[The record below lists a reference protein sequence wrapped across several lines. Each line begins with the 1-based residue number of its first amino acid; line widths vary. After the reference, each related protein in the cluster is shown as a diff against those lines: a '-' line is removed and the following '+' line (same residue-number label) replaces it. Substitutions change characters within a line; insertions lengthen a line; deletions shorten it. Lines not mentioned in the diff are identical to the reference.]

1 MESHQVLRMFE
12 RVATTYDLQNRLLS
26 LWADRHWRRIFVR
39 RLKLAPG
46 SLVGDLAA
54 GTGDIAIETCARHP
68 GVKVIG
74 VDFSPAMLRAA
85 RRKIQ
90 ARGFTGRIQLRWGD
104 LRELPLGTAE
114 LDAVTLC
121 FGIRNIAER
130 RRVLAECF
138 RVLKPGGRLA
148 IMEMTLPEGRII
160 GALYRWYFD
169 LVVPF
174 LGNVLSRTDYAYSY
188 LVHSVHGFPA
198 DEAFLGEIRDAGF
211 GGAGV
216 LRISFGTARIY
227 RARKPAA

>member
-1 MESHQVLRMFE
+1 
-12 RVATTYDLQNRLLS
+12 
-26 LWADRHWRRIFVR
+26 
-39 RLKLAPG
+39 
-46 SLVGDLAA
+46 
-54 GTGDIAIETCARHP
+54 
-68 GVKVIG
+68 VIG

-85 RRKIQ
+85 RRKIR
-90 ARGFTGRIQLRWGD
+90 AHGFADRIELRRGD
-104 LRELPLGTAE
+104 LRELPLGSGE

-148 IMEMTLPEGRII
+148 IMEMTLPERGII
-160 GALYRWYFD
+160 GAVYRWYFD
-169 LVVPF
+169 HLVPF

-188 LVHSVHGFPA
+188 LVDSVHDFPA

-211 GGAGV
+211 GSAGV

-227 RARKPAA
+227 RGRKPAA